1 MAGDKFLPEM
11 HLRQPGFTISN
22 CKPFTKNKDRIEQF
36 KETGYS
42 RCIYQH
48 PLDKFCFQHDMAYGD
63 FQDLP
68 RERASDKVLRDCII
82 VKTI

>member
-22 CKPFTKNKDRIEQF
+22 CKPFTKNKDKIEQF
-36 KETGYS
+36 KETRCS

-82 VKTI
+82 AKTI